1 MLDPAAARNTFADDL
16 VAEYQRL
23 ELILL
28 ELIADKIARGLDAP
42 DWAARQVME
51 LQRFRREAGVIAAKM
66 AGKSPELIAS
76 AIQRAVT
83 DGFLA
88 ASQDIAIAEGIS
100 AGQVVANAG
109 TVPAIDGP
117 AIAALLAETTGA
129 LTAVDQGVLRVTDD
143 IYRKV
148 VARGAATVVAGAET
162 RKLATQRALN
172 EFTRN
177 GITGFLDRRGKSWSL
192 TAYTEMAI
200 RTGTTKALMQSHSD
214 RLTERGYDLVIVS
227 SHPRPAPQCQPYERQ
242 ILSLS
247 GRTLGVIS
255 ETSRT
260 TGRTVSVK
268 VKASLAEA
276 ESRGLHHPNAIL
288 GGDQGI
294 DTMGRIF
301 NGVRAWYSGPSVNVT
316 CASGVRFT
324 VSPNHP
330 VLTSLGW
337 MPAKALDVG
346 HHLFRTTGAD
356 LGGGTTV
363 AGEYLDDMP
372 PLVEEVFDA
381 LASTGS
387 SSRVPA
393 AANDLHNDGRFC
405 QGEID
410 VVVADDRLLLVGD
423 ANGVQCGGE
432 SHLVGADVKMPGRPS
447 AGALGLDSD
456 TVGGSIRGALPHF
469 DSDFMQSA
477 EDRAVADSE
486 DVGEVLRGLPRLV
499 ETDQIVDVERDAFY
513 EGHAYDFQTGTGAYA
528 LNSLIVHNCRHRH
541 SLFVPGVTDTSPTK
555 ADDEGYEDTQKL
567 RYMERQTR
575 EWKRRAAT
583 SLDPVEKKVAQAK
596 VREWQGKIK
605 AHTETTGVGRRR
617 DREQLDAGIKAPT
630 LDVAPKSPKVV
641 KPKPAPKAEAIP
653 LDVEYSPKL
662 SALAKA
668 SVERQTNAIPA
679 AARASIQRAG
689 TKVVVA
695 RNTGETS
702 LAAQYAGRL
711 TADGRKLETESFYN
725 PAANR
730 VFINANDMQGSVNVI
745 AHELAHSLDLN
756 HLKGRPA
763 RVEVQ
768 NPGEAPFTH
777 TVSELAS
784 DPYLIW
790 AHKLVRDSK
799 AGNPYF
805 KQGSA
810 GNPQSGRREWIA
822 ESYAAVVEGRDDV
835 LRTVSGG
842 SIEAAD
848 VIRWSFGRL
857 GVL

>member
-28 ELIADKIARGLDAP
+28 ELIADKISRGLDAP
-42 DWAARQVME
+42 DWASRQVME
-51 LQRFRREAGVIAAKM
+51 LQRFRREAGIIAAKM

-88 ASQDIAIAEGIS
+88 ASQDIAIAEGLSPGRVI
-100 AGQVVANAG
+100 ANAG

-129 LTAVDQGVLRVTDD
+129 LTAVELGVLRATDD

-276 ESRGLHHPNAIL
+276 ESRGLHHPN
-288 GGDQGI
+288 
-294 DTMGRIF
+294 
-301 NGVRAWYSGPSVNVT
+301 
-316 CASGVRFT
+316 
-324 VSPNHP
+324 
-330 VLTSLGW
+330 
-337 MPAKALDVG
+337 
-346 HHLFRTTGAD
+346 
-356 LGGGTTV
+356 
-363 AGEYLDDMP
+363 
-372 PLVEEVFDA
+372 
-381 LASTGS
+381 
-387 SSRVPA
+387 
-393 AANDLHNDGRFC
+393 
-405 QGEID
+405 
-410 VVVADDRLLLVGD
+410 
-423 ANGVQCGGE
+423 
-432 SHLVGADVKMPGRPS
+432 
-447 AGALGLDSD
+447 
-456 TVGGSIRGALPHF
+456 
-469 DSDFMQSA
+469 
-477 EDRAVADSE
+477 
-486 DVGEVLRGLPRLV
+486 
-499 ETDQIVDVERDAFY
+499 
-513 EGHAYDFQTGTGAYA
+513 
-528 LNSLIVHNCRHRH
+528 CRHRH

-583 SLDPVEKKVAQAK
+583 ALDPAAKKAANAK

-605 AHTETTGVGRRR
+605 THTEQTGVGRRR
-617 DREQLDAGIKAPT
+617 DREQLNLGNKAPT
-630 LDVAPKSPKVV
+630 LDVAPKLPKVT
-641 KPKPAPKAEAIP
+641 KPKPSPKAAEIP

-662 SALAKA
+662 SALAKTA
-668 SVERQTNAIPA
+668 VERQTNVIPA
-679 AARASIQRAG
+679 AARASIARAG
-689 TKVVVA
+689 TKIVTA
-695 RNTGETS
+695 RSTADTS
-702 LAAQYAGRL
+702 FAAQYAGRL

-725 PAANR
+725 PNDNR
-730 VFINANDMQGSVNVI
+730 VFINANDMQGSVNVV

-790 AHKLVRDSK
+790 AHKLVRDSTS
-799 AGNPYF
+799 GNPYF

>member
-28 ELIADKIARGLDAP
+28 ELITDKISRGLDAP

-51 LQRFRREAGVIAAKM
+51 LQRFRREAGIIAAKM

-88 ASQDIAIAEGIS
+88 ASQDIAVAEGIS

-143 IYRKV
+143 IYRRV
-148 VARGAATVVAGAET
+148 VARGAATVVSGAET
-162 RKLATQRALN
+162 RKQATQRALT

-276 ESRGLHHPNAIL
+276 ESKGLHHPA
-288 GGDQGI
+288 
-294 DTMGRIF
+294 
-301 NGVRAWYSGPSVNVT
+301 
-316 CASGVRFT
+316 
-324 VSPNHP
+324 
-330 VLTSLGW
+330 
-337 MPAKALDVG
+337 
-346 HHLFRTTGAD
+346 
-356 LGGGTTV
+356 
-363 AGEYLDDMP
+363 
-372 PLVEEVFDA
+372 
-381 LASTGS
+381 
-387 SSRVPA
+387 
-393 AANDLHNDGRFC
+393 
-405 QGEID
+405 
-410 VVVADDRLLLVGD
+410 
-423 ANGVQCGGE
+423 
-432 SHLVGADVKMPGRPS
+432 
-447 AGALGLDSD
+447 
-456 TVGGSIRGALPHF
+456 
-469 DSDFMQSA
+469 
-477 EDRAVADSE
+477 
-486 DVGEVLRGLPRLV
+486 
-499 ETDQIVDVERDAFY
+499 
-513 EGHAYDFQTGTGAYA
+513 
-528 LNSLIVHNCRHRH
+528 CRHRH
-541 SLFVPGVTDTSPTK
+541 SLYIPGVTDTTPTK
-555 ADDEGYEDTQKL
+555 ADDEGYADTQEL
-567 RYMERQTR
+567 RRLERGVR

-583 SLDPVEKKVAQAK
+583 SLDPAEKKVAQAK

-605 AHTETTGVGRRR
+605 AHTETSGVGRRR
-617 DREQLDAGIKAPT
+617 DREQLDLGNKLPT
-630 LDVAPKSPKVV
+630 LDAAAKAPKVV
-641 KPKPAPKAEAIP
+641 KPKPAPKAAEIP

-689 TKVVVA
+689 TRLVVA

-711 TADGRKLETESFYN
+711 TADGRPLETESFYTPN
-725 PAANR
+725 TNT

-745 AHELAHSLDLN
+745 AHELAHSMDLN
-756 HLKGRPA
+756 HLKASPA

-768 NPGEAPFTH
+768 NPGEAPFIH

-790 AHKLVRDSK
+790 AHKLVRDST

-805 KQGSA
+805 KLGSA
-810 GNPQSGRREWIA
+810 GSPQSGRREWIA
-822 ESYAAVVEGRDDV
+822 ESYAAVVEGRDDI

-842 SIEAAD
+842 SVEAAD
-848 VIRWSFGRL
+848 IIRWSFGRL

>member
-28 ELIADKIARGLDAP
+28 ELIADKVARGLDAP

-51 LQRFRREAGVIAAKM
+51 LQRFRKEAGVIAAKM

-100 AGQVVANAG
+100 AGQVVVNAG

-129 LTAVDQGVLRVTDD
+129 LTAVDQGVLRATDD

-162 RKLATQRALN
+162 RKQATQRALT

-200 RTGTTKALMQSHSD
+200 RTGTTKALMQSHSN

-255 ETSRT
+255 ETSRL

-276 ESRGLHHPNAIL
+276 ESKGLHHPA
-288 GGDQGI
+288 
-294 DTMGRIF
+294 
-301 NGVRAWYSGPSVNVT
+301 
-316 CASGVRFT
+316 
-324 VSPNHP
+324 
-330 VLTSLGW
+330 
-337 MPAKALDVG
+337 
-346 HHLFRTTGAD
+346 
-356 LGGGTTV
+356 
-363 AGEYLDDMP
+363 
-372 PLVEEVFDA
+372 
-381 LASTGS
+381 
-387 SSRVPA
+387 
-393 AANDLHNDGRFC
+393 
-405 QGEID
+405 
-410 VVVADDRLLLVGD
+410 
-423 ANGVQCGGE
+423 
-432 SHLVGADVKMPGRPS
+432 
-447 AGALGLDSD
+447 
-456 TVGGSIRGALPHF
+456 
-469 DSDFMQSA
+469 
-477 EDRAVADSE
+477 
-486 DVGEVLRGLPRLV
+486 
-499 ETDQIVDVERDAFY
+499 
-513 EGHAYDFQTGTGAYA
+513 
-528 LNSLIVHNCRHRH
+528 CRHRH
-541 SLFVPGVTDTSPTK
+541 SLYIPGVTDTTPTK
-555 ADDEGYEDTQKL
+555 ADDEGYADTQEL
-567 RYMERQTR
+567 RRLERGVR

-583 SLDPVEKKVAQAK
+583 SLDPAEKKAAQAK

-617 DREQLDAGIKAPT
+617 DREQLDLGNKTPT
-630 LDVAPKSPKVV
+630 LDVAAKAPKVV
-641 KPKPAPKAEAIP
+641 KPKPAPKAAAIP

-702 LAAQYAGRL
+702 LAAQYAGKL
-711 TADGRKLETESFYN
+711 TADGRAMETESFYS
-725 PAANR
+725 PTANH

-745 AHELAHSLDLN
+745 AHELAHSMDLN

-768 NPGEAPFTH
+768 NHGEAPYIH
-777 TVSELAS
+777 TVSELAD

-790 AHKLVRDSK
+790 AHRQVRDTPHTSK
-799 AGNPYF
+799 YFDYF

-835 LRTVSGG
+835 LVNVAGG
-842 SIEAAD
+842 SVEAAD
-848 VIRWSFGRL
+848 IIRWSFGRL

>member
-1 MLDPAAARNTFADDL
+1 MLDPATARNQFADDL

-28 ELIADKIARGLDAP
+28 ELIADKVARGLDAP
-42 DWAARQVME
+42 DWAQRQVME
-51 LQRFRREAGVIAAKM
+51 LQRFRKEASLIAARM
-66 AGKSPELIAS
+66 AGKSPELIAA

-88 ASQDIAIAEGIS
+88 ASQDIATAEGVPPSRVI
-100 AGQVVANAG
+100 ANAG

-129 LTAVDQGVLRVTDD
+129 LTAVDRGVLRATDD

-148 VARGAATVVAGAET
+148 IARGSAVVVSGAET
-162 RKLATQRALN
+162 RIQATQRALS

-177 GITGFLDRRGKSWSL
+177 GITGFKDARGKTWSL

-200 RTGTTKALMQSHSD
+200 RTGTTRALIQSHSD
-214 RLTERGYDLVIVS
+214 RLTERGYDLVVVS

-247 GRTLGVIS
+247 GRTLGVIT
-255 ETSRT
+255 ETSRK

-276 ESRGLHHPNAIL
+276 ESRGLHHPN
-288 GGDQGI
+288 
-294 DTMGRIF
+294 
-301 NGVRAWYSGPSVNVT
+301 
-316 CASGVRFT
+316 C
-324 VSPNHP
+324 
-330 VLTSLGW
+330 
-337 MPAKALDVG
+337 K
-346 HHLFRTTGAD
+346 
-356 LGGGTTV
+356 
-363 AGEYLDDMP
+363 
-372 PLVEEVFDA
+372 
-381 LASTGS
+381 
-387 SSRVPA
+387 
-393 AANDLHNDGRFC
+393 
-405 QGEID
+405 
-410 VVVADDRLLLVGD
+410 
-423 ANGVQCGGE
+423 
-432 SHLVGADVKMPGRPS
+432 
-447 AGALGLDSD
+447 
-456 TVGGSIRGALPHF
+456 
-469 DSDFMQSA
+469 
-477 EDRAVADSE
+477 
-486 DVGEVLRGLPRLV
+486 
-499 ETDQIVDVERDAFY
+499 
-513 EGHAYDFQTGTGAYA
+513 
-528 LNSLIVHNCRHRH
+528 HRH
-541 SLFVPGVTDTSPTK
+541 SLFVPGVTDTAPTD
-555 ADDEGYEDTQKL
+555 ADDEGYADTQEL
-567 RYMERQTR
+567 RRLERGVR
-575 EWKRRAAT
+575 DWKRRAAT
-583 SLDPVEKKVAQAK
+583 ALDPAEKRAANAK
-596 VREWQGKIK
+596 VREWQGRIK
-605 AHTETTGVGRRR
+605 AHTETSGVGRRR
-617 DREQLDAGIKAPT
+617 DREQLNLGMKAPT

-641 KPKPAPKAEAIP
+641 KPKPAPKAAEIP

-662 SALAKA
+662 SALAKS

-679 AARASIQRAG
+679 AARASVQRAG

-695 RNTGETS
+695 RSTADTS
-702 LAAQYAGRL
+702 FAAQYAGKL

-730 VFINANDMQGSVNVI
+730 VFINANDMQGSVNVV

-790 AHKLVRDSK
+790 AHKLVRDSTS
-799 AGNPYF
+799 GNPYF

-848 VIRWSFGRL
+848 IIRWSFGRL

>member
-28 ELIADKIARGLDAP
+28 ELIADKVSRGLDAP
-42 DWAARQVME
+42 DWASRQVME
-51 LQRFRREAGVIAAKM
+51 LQRFRKEAGIIAAKM

-109 TVPAIDGP
+109 TVPAIDGA

-129 LTAVDQGVLRVTDD
+129 LTAVDRGVLRMTDD

-200 RTGTTKALMQSHSD
+200 RTGTTKALMQSHSN

-255 ETSRT
+255 ETSRL

-276 ESRGLHHPNAIL
+276 ESRGLHHPN
-288 GGDQGI
+288 
-294 DTMGRIF
+294 
-301 NGVRAWYSGPSVNVT
+301 
-316 CASGVRFT
+316 C
-324 VSPNHP
+324 
-330 VLTSLGW
+330 
-337 MPAKALDVG
+337 K
-346 HHLFRTTGAD
+346 
-356 LGGGTTV
+356 
-363 AGEYLDDMP
+363 
-372 PLVEEVFDA
+372 
-381 LASTGS
+381 
-387 SSRVPA
+387 
-393 AANDLHNDGRFC
+393 
-405 QGEID
+405 
-410 VVVADDRLLLVGD
+410 
-423 ANGVQCGGE
+423 
-432 SHLVGADVKMPGRPS
+432 
-447 AGALGLDSD
+447 
-456 TVGGSIRGALPHF
+456 
-469 DSDFMQSA
+469 
-477 EDRAVADSE
+477 
-486 DVGEVLRGLPRLV
+486 
-499 ETDQIVDVERDAFY
+499 
-513 EGHAYDFQTGTGAYA
+513 
-528 LNSLIVHNCRHRH
+528 HRH
-541 SLFVPGVTDTSPTK
+541 QLWVPGVTNTAPTK

-583 SLDPVEKKVAQAK
+583 SLDPVEKKAANAK

-617 DREQLDAGIKAPT
+617 DREQLNLGNKTPT
-630 LDVAPKSPKVV
+630 LDVAPKLPKVV

-711 TADGRKLETESFYN
+711 TADGRPLETESFYTPN
-725 PAANR
+725 TNT

-745 AHELAHSLDLN
+745 AHELAHSMDLN

-768 NPGEAPFTH
+768 NPGEAPFIH

-790 AHKLVRDSK
+790 AHELVRDST

-805 KQGSA
+805 KLGSA

-822 ESYAAVVEGRDDV
+822 ESYAAVVEGRDDI

-842 SIEAAD
+842 SVEAAD
-848 VIRWSFGRL
+848 IIRWSFGRL

>member
-51 LQRFRREAGVIAAKM
+51 LQRFRKEAGVIAAKM

-88 ASQDIAIAEGIS
+88 ASQDIAVAEGIS

-162 RKLATQRALN
+162 RKQATQRALT

-200 RTGTTKALMQSHSD
+200 RTGTTKALMQSHSN

-276 ESRGLHHPNAIL
+276 EARGLHHPN
-288 GGDQGI
+288 
-294 DTMGRIF
+294 
-301 NGVRAWYSGPSVNVT
+301 
-316 CASGVRFT
+316 C
-324 VSPNHP
+324 
-330 VLTSLGW
+330 
-337 MPAKALDVG
+337 K
-346 HHLFRTTGAD
+346 
-356 LGGGTTV
+356 
-363 AGEYLDDMP
+363 
-372 PLVEEVFDA
+372 
-381 LASTGS
+381 
-387 SSRVPA
+387 
-393 AANDLHNDGRFC
+393 
-405 QGEID
+405 
-410 VVVADDRLLLVGD
+410 
-423 ANGVQCGGE
+423 
-432 SHLVGADVKMPGRPS
+432 
-447 AGALGLDSD
+447 
-456 TVGGSIRGALPHF
+456 
-469 DSDFMQSA
+469 
-477 EDRAVADSE
+477 
-486 DVGEVLRGLPRLV
+486 
-499 ETDQIVDVERDAFY
+499 
-513 EGHAYDFQTGTGAYA
+513 
-528 LNSLIVHNCRHRH
+528 HRH

-583 SLDPVEKKVAQAK
+583 SLDPAEKKAAQAK

-617 DREQLDAGIKAPT
+617 DREQLDLGNKTPT
-630 LDVAPKSPKVV
+630 LDVAAKAPKVV
-641 KPKPAPKAEAIP
+641 KPKPAPKAAAIP

-668 SVERQTNAIPA
+668 AVERQTNAIPA

-689 TKVVVA
+689 TRLVVA

-711 TADGRKLETESFYN
+711 TADGRPLETESFYTPN
-725 PAANR
+725 TNT

-745 AHELAHSLDLN
+745 AHELAHSMDLN
-756 HLKGRPA
+756 HLKASPA

-768 NPGEAPFTH
+768 NPGEAPFIH

-790 AHKLVRDSK
+790 AHKLVRDSTE
-799 AGNPYF
+799 GNPYF
-805 KQGSA
+805 KLGSA
-810 GNPQSGRREWIA
+810 GSPQSGRREWIA
-822 ESYAAVVEGRDDV
+822 ESYAAVVEGRDDI

-842 SIEAAD
+842 SVEAAD
-848 VIRWSFGRL
+848 IIRWSFGRL